1 MAANFFA
8 LTLIIV
14 LGLFPSAVILMI
26 SLSNKYNSNLYIFQW
41 ILFVSAIT
49 IYFIVGSI
57 GQMYLEED

>member
-1 MAANFFA
+1 
-8 LTLIIV
+8 
-14 LGLFPSAVILMI
+14 MI
-26 SLSNKYNSNLYIFQW
+26 SLSNKYNSNFYIFQW